1 MTLARICALVCGA
14 GAATLLILVDAYI
27 GPQANPR
34 PTQPG
39 FFLIVVVAAA
49 SIGGW
54 AARFLRR

>member
-39 FFLIVVVAAA
+39 FFLIVVVIVIVI
-49 SIGGW
+49 SIVLCIW
-54 AARFLRR
+54 TR